1 MTDLRRGSVRHAVMG
16 VIASGLLALTT
27 LVWITASGA
36 SSTVHASASHA
47 ASSVH
52 AAASTALIT
61 ADVNT
66 DPPSLDPAKGFD
78 PISWSFVH
86 ATFVTL
92 LTFNANEQVIPWGAM
107 AMPTVSNGGK
117 SYTFHLRPGLKFSD
131 GELVTAQTY
140 ADALERILNPKTKSL
155 LMAFFQL
162 IAGGTAYSDGKANG
176 VSGIQVLGTYTLRI
190 TLTIPDRT
198 FLDLMSIPN
207 ASAVP
212 PKVIAK
218 DSATFGLD
226 PVGDGPYIIKSYVPG
241 KSIVMVKNPGY
252 FLANTVA
259 TKQIDVTIGLAPQ
272 VESLAV
278 QNGTTNV
285 MMDPIPSSTYIGV
298 RGNPRY
304 ASYLHSFS
312 SVEDNYVALNME
324 KVPFKNKLVREAAAY
339 AVNQIQV
346 LKSIAG
352 MGSVLTQILAPGM
365 PGFDPSVKPLGTD
378 PAKSKQL
385 LKEAG
390 YPGGK
395 GLPTLTFAVATGGFT
410 ADPSVAE
417 VVQQE
422 LEQVGFNVQLKVMAP
437 GAFLSSLGQY
447 PLTMGIYALDYPDPY
462 DLINSQFACSE
473 IAAGN
478 NWQYYCNHAVDAE
491 LAKSL
496 ALPLSQAIPVYH
508 KIQTEILER
517 VPVDP
522 ALLPGA
528 LLPGKPAAEGIR
540 RKPDLAAPV
549 PRIGACEG
557 GATNRRGL
565 SA

>member
-508 KIQTEILER
+508 KIQTEILSAFPWIPLYYQELYFLES
-517 VPVDP
+517 PQ
-522 ALLPGA
+522 LKGFGA
-528 LLPGKPAAEGIR
+528 SPIWRLQFANWSL
-540 RKPDLAAPV
+540 
-549 PRIGACEG
+549 
-557 GATNRRGL
+557 
-565 SA
+565 

>member
-190 TLTIPDRT
+190 TLHH
-198 FLDLMSIPN
+198 
-207 ASAVP
+207 
-212 PKVIAK
+212 
-218 DSATFGLD
+218 
-226 PVGDGPYIIKSYVPG
+226 
-241 KSIVMVKNPGY
+241 
-252 FLANTVA
+252 
-259 TKQIDVTIGLAPQ
+259 
-272 VESLAV
+272 
-278 QNGTTNV
+278 
-285 MMDPIPSSTYIGV
+285 
-298 RGNPRY
+298 PRP
-304 ASYLHSFS
+304 H
-312 SVEDNYVALNME
+312 
-324 KVPFKNKLVREAAAY
+324 
-339 AVNQIQV
+339 
-346 LKSIAG
+346 
-352 MGSVLTQILAPGM
+352 
-365 PGFDPSVKPLGTD
+365 
-378 PAKSKQL
+378 
-385 LKEAG
+385 
-390 YPGGK
+390 
-395 GLPTLTFAVATGGFT
+395 LPR
-410 ADPSVAE
+410 P
-417 VVQQE
+417 
-422 LEQVGFNVQLKVMAP
+422 
-437 GAFLSSLGQY
+437 
-447 PLTMGIYALDYPDPY
+447 
-462 DLINSQFACSE
+462 
-473 IAAGN
+473 
-478 NWQYYCNHAVDAE
+478 H
-491 LAKSL
+491 
-496 ALPLSQAIPVYH
+496 
-508 KIQTEILER
+508 
-517 VPVDP
+517 VDP
-522 ALLPGA
+522 ERERCS
-528 LLPGKPAAEGIR
+528 AEGD
-540 RKPDLAAPV
+540 RKGFRHLRSRPG
-549 PRIGACEG
+549 R
-557 GATNRRGL
+557 
-565 SA
+565 